1 MPPGY
6 AAYLDESSAK
16 RPGEHQEYL
25 VCAAIV
31 PVDQAEKIREEL
43 IPLRLKGQ
51 IKLHWTDESE
61 SRRKKIVAAVS
72 ELAPLTAVVT
82 HLSKRQNKTERFRR
96 KCLETIYYELAS
108 MGVKEVICEARMP
121 SQDKKDLAHLVGLR
135 NQKSVAHDFTIQ
147 HCRGG
152 DDPLLWLPDIF
163 LGAINSKHLGDDWYY
178 DALKDFLI
186 VERTT
191 PESA

>member
-6 AAYLDESSAK
+6 AAYLDESSAN

-31 PVDQAEKIREEL
+31 PVDQAEQIRDEL
-43 IPLRLKGQ
+43 SPLRLKGQ

-61 SRRKKIVAAVS
+61 LRRKKIVAAVS

-96 KCLETIYYELAS
+96 KCLETIYYELAG
-108 MGVKEVICEARMP
+108 MGVKEVTCEARMA
-121 SQDKKDLAHLVGLR
+121 SQDKQDVAHLVALR
-135 NQKSVAHDFTIQ
+135 NQKRVAPDFTIQ